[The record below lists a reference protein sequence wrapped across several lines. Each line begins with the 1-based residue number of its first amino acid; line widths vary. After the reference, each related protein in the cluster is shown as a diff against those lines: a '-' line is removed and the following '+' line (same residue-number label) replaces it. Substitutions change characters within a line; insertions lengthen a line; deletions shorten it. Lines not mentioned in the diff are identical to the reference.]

1 MITKIIRAYIFF
13 FLVAATK
20 DNQDI
25 MRIEMQWRKER
36 EERSRVTV
44 YIKKKKFPHV
54 PRWQLN

>member
-1 MITKIIRAYIFF
+1 MITKIIRAYIFFFF

-25 MRIEMQWRKER
+25 MRIEMRWRKER

-44 YIKKKKFPHV
+44 YI
-54 PRWQLN
+54 

>member
-1 MITKIIRAYIFF
+1 MITKIIRAYIFFF

-44 YIKKKKFPHV
+44 YI
-54 PRWQLN
+54 

>member
-44 YIKKKKFPHV
+44 YI
-54 PRWQLN
+54 